1 MKKIIIAA
9 LGLTLVLSG
18 CAPKLD
24 SNDKV
29 VQKDDSKAETGIMT
43 KIKSHPIIT
52 KPYYHT
58 KQANPVD
65 LSYRIFIH
73 DMILTN

>member
-1 MKKIIIAA
+1 MKKLIIAA

-43 KIKSHPIIT
+43 K
-52 KPYYHT
+52 KPNLIQLLQNRT
-58 KQANPVD
+58 TIQSK
-65 LSYRIFIH
+65 
-73 DMILTN
+73 

>member
-43 KIKSHPIIT
+43 KKSNLIQLLQNRTTIQS
-52 KPYYHT
+52 
-58 KQANPVD
+58 KQIPWTC
-65 LSYRIFIH
+65 RIEYLFTI
-73 DMILTN
+73 